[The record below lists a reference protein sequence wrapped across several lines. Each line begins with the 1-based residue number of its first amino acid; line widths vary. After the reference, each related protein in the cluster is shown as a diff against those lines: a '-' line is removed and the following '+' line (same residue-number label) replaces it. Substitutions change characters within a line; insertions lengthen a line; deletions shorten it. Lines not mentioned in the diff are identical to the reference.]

1 MAQHH
6 LGSTGHGGAGPPGGC
21 SSPCLN
27 PPDSAPRGRI
37 SPFKGK
43 AAAVSLNLS
52 PAFGFLCASAIRELK
67 PVFYF
72 PFDLLESG
80 AGMFY
85 FRWHQLWPGG
95 GRGGP
100 SCSRY
105 RAEHQRPDIT
115 WERAEIYALLDLRR
129 RNYLYFFYLFPP
141 AWALACGSSMRLVLC
156 SVTLSPLHGDLGASE
171 ASCHLCVLVSIS
183 RE

>member
-1 MAQHH
+1 MVCEGLGDVGAKSVPKGVKKKKKKHQAWRFLAQLLGSIRTDFGLILGGFSPSLPTPAPVASNWEPSLAQHH
-6 LGSTGHGGAGPPGGC
+6 LGSTAHGGAGPPGGC

-52 PAFGFLCASAIRELK
+52 PAFGFLCAAAIRELK

-95 GRGGP
+95 AEGDRVALVTGQSTKGR
-100 SCSRY
+100 
-105 RAEHQRPDIT
+105 I
-115 WERAEIYALLDLRR
+115 
-129 RNYLYFFYLFPP
+129 
-141 AWALACGSSMRLVLC
+141 
-156 SVTLSPLHGDLGASE
+156 
-171 ASCHLCVLVSIS
+171 
-183 RE
+183 